1 MLEELGIQ
9 SLRLNLPLRL
19 NHVNV
24 FLAEGV
30 EGWTIIDAGLHND
43 ETVAA
48 WAPLLKGK
56 DITNII
62 VTHYHPDHFG
72 YAGALQQKTG
82 AQVWMTETD
91 AKAGLNAWTP
101 EFLDEMYAYYL
112 LAGIPEHDAQEMK
125 ENTASFIPRINPL
138 PTINHHIVEGQRFVL
153 GGFEYEAI
161 FTPGHSDGLIV
172 LYNRERNVLL
182 STDHLLPKITPNI
195 SYWFHGRDNP
205 LKDYLTSL
213 EKIKKLDADLVVPS
227 HGKPFH
233 GANERIDEIA
243 AHHDERLERVY
254 EYVKEPVVVHDVCAK
269 LFPKVLTVHETR
281 FAIGET
287 LAHLEYLRDKQQIAR
302 HEENGSWKYYRV

>member
-82 AQVWMTETD
+82 R
-91 AKAGLNAWTP
+91 KCG
-101 EFLDEMYAYYL
+101 
-112 LAGIPEHDAQEMK
+112 
-125 ENTASFIPRINPL
+125 
-138 PTINHHIVEGQRFVL
+138 
-153 GGFEYEAI
+153 
-161 FTPGHSDGLIV
+161 
-172 LYNRERNVLL
+172 
-182 STDHLLPKITPNI
+182 
-195 SYWFHGRDNP
+195 
-205 LKDYLTSL
+205 
-213 EKIKKLDADLVVPS
+213 
-227 HGKPFH
+227 
-233 GANERIDEIA
+233 
-243 AHHDERLERVY
+243 
-254 EYVKEPVVVHDVCAK
+254 
-269 LFPKVLTVHETR
+269 
-281 FAIGET
+281 
-287 LAHLEYLRDKQQIAR
+287 
-302 HEENGSWKYYRV
+302 